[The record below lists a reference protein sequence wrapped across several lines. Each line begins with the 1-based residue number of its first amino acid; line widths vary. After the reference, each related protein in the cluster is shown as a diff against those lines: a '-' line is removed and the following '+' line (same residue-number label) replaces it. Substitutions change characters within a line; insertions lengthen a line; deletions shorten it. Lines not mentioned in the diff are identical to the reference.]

1 MPVTDEMVCFSLYA
15 ATRATTQA
23 YRTLLEPWGLTYP
36 QYLVLVTLWVEG
48 DQTVSSLGDHL
59 QLDSGTLSPLLKR
72 MEQAD
77 LVRRERRSTDE
88 RVVTVTTG
96 ERGRSLRTELAHVPA
111 AVAAGTGLADERSAA
126 ELIATLQRLTETM
139 HRAATTSAPGAPAA
153 PSDPAGL
160 ATAAPGGT
168 GASRPSA

>member
-23 YRTLLEPWGLTYP
+23 YRTMLEPWGLTYP

-48 DQTVSSLGDHL
+48 DQTVSGLGDHL
-59 QLDSGTLSPLLKR
+59 QLDSGTLSPLLRR
-72 MEQAD
+72 MEQSD

-88 RVVTVTTG
+88 RVVTVTIG
-96 ERGRSLRTELAHVPA
+96 ERGRSLRAELADIPA
-111 AVAAGTGLADERSAA
+111 RIAAGTGLPDADAAA

-139 HRAATTSAPGAPAA
+139 HAAAQPAGSTPAA
-153 PSDPAGL
+153 RS
-160 ATAAPGGT
+160 
-168 GASRPSA
+168 

>member
-23 YRTLLEPWGLTYP
+23 YRALLEPWGLTYP

-72 MEQAD
+72 MEQGD
-77 LVRRERRSTDE
+77 LVRRERRSDDE

-96 ERGRSLRTELAHVPA
+96 ERGRSLRAELAHVPA
-111 AVAAGTGLADERSAA
+111 RVAAGTGLPDKQSAA
-126 ELIATLQRLTETM
+126 DLIATLQRLTETM
-139 HRAATTSAPGAPAA
+139 HRAAASPAQPAPAQPA
-153 PSDPAGL
+153 PAPPA
-160 ATAAPGGT
+160 
-168 GASRPSA
+168 